1 MGGKY
6 RDFPCLDENKEER
19 MDQKLKIIIPM
30 AGLGSRL
37 RPLTWSRP
45 KPLVCLAGS
54 TVLDHLLASFKT
66 VPDYDKVEFVFIM
79 SPGQQELIQAHMQKH
94 HPKVK
99 VHYIEQPEKKG
110 QSDAL
115 WHAREFLDGPALIVF
130 SDTLIENDFSSLTHE
145 EVDSIAWVKA
155 VPDPRRFGVVEVDS
169 RGLVTRLIEKPNDM
183 NNNLAVVGCYF
194 FNDGQKL
201 ASAIEQQI
209 NRKIALRGEYYLT
222 DAINLMLE
230 NRATMRVEQ
239 VKVWLDAGT
248 SEALLDTNRYLLEH
262 GRANMEEHGTFD
274 DNIIIPPVFIHPDAR
289 VNSSIIG
296 PFVSIG
302 AGSIINNSAIKDSIL
317 SQGAHITNAQLE
329 GSLLGY
335 DVVINGMKGKFNLGD
350 NSWANW

>member
-1 MGGKY
+1 
-6 RDFPCLDENKEER
+6 

-45 KPLVCLAGS
+45 KPLVSLAGA
-54 TVLDHLLASFKT
+54 TVLDHLLATFKS
-66 VPDYDKVEFVFIM
+66 VPNPGNVEYVFIM
-79 SPGQQELIQAHMQKH
+79 SPGQQELIQAHMQKMY
-94 HPKVK
+94 PKVK
-99 VHYIEQPEKKG
+99 VHYVEQPEKKG

-115 WHAREFLDGPALIVF
+115 SHARQHLQGRALVVF
-130 SDTLIENDFSSLTHE
+130 SDTLIEVDFSSIETE
-145 EVDSIAWVKA
+145 TVDSIAWVKA

-183 NNNLAVVGCYF
+183 NNNLAVVGCYYF
-194 FNDGQKL
+194 SDGKKL
-201 ASAIEQQI
+201 MDAIDEQI
-209 NRKIALRGEYYLT
+209 ERKIALRGEYYLT

-239 VKVWLDAGT
+239 VKIWLDAGT
-248 SEALLDTNRYLLEH
+248 SEALLDTNRYLLEN
-262 GRANMEEHGTFD
+262 GRANLEEHGTFD
-274 DNIIIPPVFIHPDAR
+274 DNVIIPPVFIHPDAR

-302 AGSIINNSAIKDSIL
+302 AGCIINKSTLKDSIL
-317 SQGAHITNAQLE
+317 SQGAHITDAHLE

-335 DVVINGMKGKFNLGD
+335 DVVVNGLKGKFNLGD

>member
-1 MGGKY
+1 
-6 RDFPCLDENKEER
+6 

-45 KPLVCLAGS
+45 KPLVSLAGA
-54 TVLDHLLASFKT
+54 TVLDHLLASFNS
-66 VPDYDKVEFVFIM
+66 VPDSEKAEFVFIM
-79 SPGQQELIQAHMQKH
+79 SPGQQELIQTHMQKH
-94 HPKVK
+94 YPKVK
-99 VHYIEQPEKKG
+99 VHYVEQPEKKG

-115 WHAREFLDGPALIVF
+115 WHARKHLDGPTLIVF
-130 SDTLIENDFSSLTHE
+130 SDTLIENDFSRIAHE
-145 EVDSIAWVKA
+145 EVDSVAWVKA
-155 VPDPRRFGVVEVDS
+155 VPDPRRFGVVEIDS
-169 RGLVTRLIEKPNDM
+169 RGLVTRMIEKPNDM

-194 FNDGQKL
+194 FKDGQLL
-201 ASAIEQQI
+201 ASAIEEQI
-209 NRKIALRGEYYLT
+209 YRKIALRGEYYLV

-230 NRATMRVEQ
+230 KKATMRVEQ

-248 SEALLDTNRYLLEH
+248 SEALLDTNRFLLEN
-262 GRANMEEHGTFD
+262 GRANIVENSTFD
-274 DNIIIPPVFIHPDAR
+274 DNVIIPPVFIHPDAR
-289 VNSSIIG
+289 VNTSIIG
-296 PFVSIG
+296 PFVSIA
-302 AGSIINNSAIKDSIL
+302 AGSIIQNSTIKDSIL

>member
-1 MGGKY
+1 
-6 RDFPCLDENKEER
+6 

-45 KPLVCLAGS
+45 KPLVCLAGG
-54 TVLDHLLASFKT
+54 TVLDHLLGSFKT
-66 VPDYDKVEFVFIM
+66 VPEYEKAEFVFIM
-79 SPGQQELIQAHMQKH
+79 SPGQQELIQAHVQKNY
-94 HPKVK
+94 PKVK
-99 VHYIEQPEKKG
+99 VHYVEQPEKKG

-115 WHAREFLDGPALIVF
+115 WHARQHLDGPALIVF
-130 SDTLIENDFSSLTHE
+130 SDTLIENDFSAIDNE
-145 EVDSIAWVKA
+145 EVDSVAWVKA
-155 VPDPRRFGVVEVDS
+155 VPDPRRFGVAEVDS
-169 RGLVTRLIEKPNDM
+169 RGFVIRLIEKPNDM

-194 FNDGQKL
+194 FKDGQKL
-201 ASAIEQQI
+201 ARAIEEQI
-209 NRKIALRGEYYLT
+209 KRKIALRGEYYLV

-230 NRATMRVEQ
+230 NHATMRVEQ

-248 SEALLDTNRYLLEH
+248 SEALLDTNRFLLEH

-274 DNIIIPPVFIHPDAR
+274 DNVIIPPVFIHPDAR
-289 VNSSIIG
+289 VNASIIG
-296 PFVSIG
+296 PFVSIA
-302 AGSIINNSAIKDSIL
+302 AGCIIHNSTIKDSIL

-329 GSLLGY
+329 GSLLGH

>member
-1 MGGKY
+1 
-6 RDFPCLDENKEER
+6 
-19 MDQKLKIIIPM
+19 MDNKLKIIIPM

-45 KPLVCLAGS
+45 KPLVCLAGA
-54 TVLDHLLASFKT
+54 TVIDHLLASFKT
-66 VPDYDKVEFVFIM
+66 VPETNNAEYVFIM

-94 HPKVK
+94 YPKYK

-115 WHAREFLDGPALIVF
+115 WHAREFLVGPSLIVF
-130 SDTLIENDFSSLTHE
+130 SDTLIENDFGFLGNE
-145 EVDSIAWVKA
+145 ETDSVAWVKA

-183 NNNLAVVGCYF
+183 NNNLAVVGCYYF
-194 FNDGQKL
+194 KDGQKL
-201 ASAIEQQI
+201 LSAIEEQI
-209 NRKIALRGEYYLT
+209 ERKIALRGEYYLV
-222 DAINLMLE
+222 DAINLMLD

-239 VKVWLDAGT
+239 VSVWLDAGT

-262 GRANMEEHGTFD
+262 GRANLEDQGTFD

-289 VNSSIIG
+289 VNKSIIG
-296 PFVSIG
+296 PFVSIA
-302 AGSIINNSAIKDSIL
+302 AGSIINNSTIKDSIL
-317 SQGAHITNAQLE
+317 SQGAHITNSQLE

-335 DVVINGMKGKFNLGD
+335 DVVVNGMKGKFNLGD

>member
-1 MGGKY
+1 MHYVKH
-6 RDFPCLDENKEER
+6 PENE
-19 MDQKLKIIIPM
+19 
-30 AGLGSRL
+30 
-37 RPLTWSRP
+37 
-45 KPLVCLAGS
+45 
-54 TVLDHLLASFKT
+54 
-66 VPDYDKVEFVFIM
+66 
-79 SPGQQELIQAHMQKH
+79 
-94 HPKVK
+94 
-99 VHYIEQPEKKG
+99 G

-115 WHAREFLDGPALIVF
+115 WHAREHLSEQALIVF
-130 SDTLIENDFSSLTHE
+130 SDTLIENDFSCIANE
-145 EVDSIAWVKA
+145 EVDSVAWVKA

-194 FNDGQKL
+194 FKDGQKL
-201 ASAIEQQI
+201 TRAIEEQM
-209 NRKIALRGEYYLT
+209 NRKIALRGEYYLA

-262 GRANMEEHGTFD
+262 GRANLQDNGAFD
-274 DNIIIPPVFIHPDAR
+274 DNIIIPPVFIHPEAR
-289 VNSSIIG
+289 VNTSIIG
-296 PFVSIG
+296 PFVSIA
-302 AGSIINNSAIKDSIL
+302 AGSIIHNSTIKDSIL
-317 SQGAHITNAQLE
+317 SQGAHITNAQLD